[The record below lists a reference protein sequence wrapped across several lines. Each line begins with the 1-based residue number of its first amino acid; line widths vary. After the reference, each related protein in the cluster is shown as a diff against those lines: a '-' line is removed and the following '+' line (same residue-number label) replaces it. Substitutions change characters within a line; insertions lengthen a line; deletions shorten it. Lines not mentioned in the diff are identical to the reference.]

1 MGDIQLSATVAEV
14 YESFFVPALFAEW
27 PDRVL
32 AAAGVGAG
40 ERVLDV
46 ACGTGILAR
55 TAMARVGAGGEIVG
69 LDLNQGMLDV
79 ARRMA
84 PMIDWRHGRAEA
96 LPFAAE
102 SFDVVVSQFGL
113 MFFQDGTAALSEM
126 MRVLR
131 PGGRLAI
138 AVWGTLDATPG
149 YAAMV
154 DLLVRLFG
162 EDMAN
167 GLRAPYNL
175 GDTRALRAEL
185 QAAGLPGATIATEV
199 GTARFPSIDDWVYTD
214 IRGWVLADRLDDQQF
229 QRLLHSARHELNSFV
244 VADGTVAFAAPA
256 HIATAVKHS

>member
-32 AAAGVGAG
+32 AAAGVGKG
-40 ERVLDV
+40 QRVLDV

-55 TAMARVGAGGEIVG
+55 SALAWVGAGGQIVG

-79 ARRMA
+79 ARRKA
-84 PMIDWRHGRAEA
+84 PMLEWRQGRAEM

-102 SFDVVVSQFGL
+102 SFDAVVSQFGL
-113 MFFQDGTAALSEM
+113 MFFQDRAAALREM
-126 MRVLR
+126 IRVLR

-138 AVWGTLDATPG
+138 AVWGALDATPG

-175 GDTRALRAEL
+175 GDIHVLRAEL
-185 QAAGLPGATIATEV
+185 HAAGLPRATIVTES
-199 GTARFPSIDDWVYTD
+199 GMARFPSIDDWVYTD
-214 IRGWVLADRLDDQQF
+214 IRGWVLSDRLDDIQF
-229 QRLLHSARHELNSFV
+229 QRLLESARHDLNGFV
-244 VADGTVAFAAPA
+244 GADGSVAFAAPA
-256 HIATAVKHS
+256 HIVTAVKHA

>member
-40 ERVLDV
+40 QRVLDV

-55 TAMARVGAGGEIVG
+55 TALVRVGAGGQIVG

-79 ARRMA
+79 ARRKA
-84 PMIDWRHGRAEA
+84 PMLDWRLGRAEA

-113 MFFQDGTAALSEM
+113 MFFQDRTAALREM

-138 AVWGTLDATPG
+138 AVWGALDATPG

-162 EDMAN
+162 EEMASS
-167 GLRAPYNL
+167 LRAPYNL
-175 GDTRALRAEL
+175 GDTRALRSELRAAE
-185 QAAGLPGATIATEV
+185 LPGATIATEV
-199 GTARFPSIDDWVYTD
+199 GTACFPSIDDWVFTD
-214 IRGWVLADRLDDQQF
+214 IKGWVLADRLDDEQF
-229 QRLLHSARHELNSFV
+229 DRLLQSARRELRRFV
-244 VADGTVAFAAPA
+244 VADGAVAFAAPA
-256 HIATAVKHS
+256 HIITATKQI